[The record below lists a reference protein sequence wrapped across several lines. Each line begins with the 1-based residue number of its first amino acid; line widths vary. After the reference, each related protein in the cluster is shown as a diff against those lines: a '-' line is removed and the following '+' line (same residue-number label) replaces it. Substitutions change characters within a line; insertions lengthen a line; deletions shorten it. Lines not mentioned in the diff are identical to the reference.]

1 MSLLHSNSGYSDTS
15 YVREIVRSIGRW
27 FFVIVN
33 GWIAAIIAQREHQ
46 ASVAVL
52 RSLSDRE
59 LRDMGIHRGQIGDGL
74 ADAARDR
81 ASRQHPIS

>member
-1 MSLLHSNSGYSDTS
+1 MTLLNSSSGYSDPS
-15 YVREIVRSIGRW
+15 YVRELVRSIGRW
-27 FFVIVN
+27 LFSLAN
-33 GWIAAIIAQREHQ
+33 GWTAAIIAQREHQ
-46 ASVAVL
+46 ASLAVL

-81 ASRQHPIS
+81 ALRQNPIS

>member
-1 MSLLHSNSGYSDTS
+1 MTLISSNSGYSGTS
-15 YVREIVRSIGRW
+15 YFREIICSVGRW
-27 FFVIVN
+27 LSALVN

-46 ASVAVL
+46 ASLAVL

-59 LRDMGIHRGQIGDGL
+59 LRDMGIYRCQIGDGL

-81 ASRQHPIS
+81 ALRQHPIS

>member
-1 MSLLHSNSGYSDTS
+1 MTLLNSNSGYSETS
-15 YVREIVRSIGRW
+15 YAREMVRSIGRW
-27 FFVIVN
+27 LFSLAN
-33 GWIAAIIAQREHQ
+33 GWIAAVIAQREHQ
-46 ASVAVL
+46 ASLAVL

-81 ASRQHPIS
+81 ASRQRPIS